1 MMTTRQETLILASSI
16 SGQDS
21 LSLFHLDLHP
31 KKNHVAKPRQEQ
43 NRWLKEA
50 WYSSQQ
56 QQSIIKSTSG
66 SKARCGDA
74 RRDAVIHGQGTRQKR
89 HTTGGEQSRADA
101 RPAQSS
107 AAQTKDDERRRR
119 RHSWRT
125 TPTNGGETQ
134 CL

>member
-50 WYSSQQ
+50 CFSR
-56 QQSIIKSTSG
+56 STSG